1 MAISE
6 EERRHE
12 LYRSLEQVHGRAVA
26 TTLMEHLPPV
36 GWSDV
41 ARQSDVAALAT
52 ELRSEMHT
60 GFTRLSARMDRL
72 EARFEARFEQVD
84 ARFDGMDARFETR
97 FEGIEARFEGIN
109 HQFEALEA
117 RMSSKVDQLRAE
129 MHEGFGAVRT
139 DFAAIIAAQTRAM
152 MLLVLGSVLTV
163 AALAFAVTRF
173 P

>member
-12 LYRSLEQVHGRAVA
+12 LYRSLEQIHGRAVA
-26 TTLMEHLPPV
+26 TTLMEDVPPV

-72 EARFEARFEQVD
+72 EARSDARFEGIDARFEHVEARFEGVD
-84 ARFDGMDARFETR
+84 QRFV
-97 FEGIEARFEGIN
+97 GIN

-152 MLLVLGSVLTV
+152 VLLVLGSVLTV